1 MTFIKL
7 NIITIWGVLLIV
19 PNLFSQTQQFEKF
32 LIKSNK
38 IFLHDF
44 KNKIHDEFINNE
56 LHNKLTTITIQNL
69 NSGDTIV
76 VDHMMGTHANGNKS
90 IHTYTYNQNVKRT
103 SYLYE
108 TWDGSQLVPFWLCTY
123 TYDLMGNRSI
133 ELQKRWEGNQWVNSL
148 LKTFIYDSNGNMIS
162 ELYETWDG
170 SQWIS
175 AELYNY
181 TYNFNGIMT
190 SQFSQTWDGS
200 QWVNKRRETYTFDF
214 NGDRILEFVEIWE
227 SNQWVNYWRATT
239 SYDSNGNRS
248 SILSETWD
256 GNQWIIFNRSTFAYD
271 SNGNLTSGLNE
282 TFDGIQWA
290 NSTLYT
296 YTYDP
301 NDNLTSELLAVWY
314 NYWMQQSRKTYVYN
328 SDGKMVLGYSERN
341 LSGNWEA
348 SDGWFEVH
356 DSFGNISS
364 AIASIITIFYSKL
377 TDISDNEKVI
387 SDYSLAQNYPN
398 PFNPST
404 TIKYEIPENSSVI
417 LKVYD
422 VLGTEVITL
431 VNQKQPVGNYEV
443 TFNANELP
451 SGVYLY
457 RLHTELFSLTKKM
470 LYLK

>member
-1 MTFIKL
+1 
-7 NIITIWGVLLIV
+7 
-19 PNLFSQTQQFEKF
+19 
-32 LIKSNK
+32 
-38 IFLHDF
+38 
-44 KNKIHDEFINNE
+44 
-56 LHNKLTTITIQNL
+56 
-69 NSGDTIV
+69 
-76 VDHMMGTHANGNKS
+76 
-90 IHTYTYNQNVKRT
+90 
-103 SYLYE
+103 
-108 TWDGSQLVPFWLCTY
+108 
-123 TYDLMGNRSI
+123 
-133 ELQKRWEGNQWVNSL
+133 
-148 LKTFIYDSNGNMIS
+148 MIS